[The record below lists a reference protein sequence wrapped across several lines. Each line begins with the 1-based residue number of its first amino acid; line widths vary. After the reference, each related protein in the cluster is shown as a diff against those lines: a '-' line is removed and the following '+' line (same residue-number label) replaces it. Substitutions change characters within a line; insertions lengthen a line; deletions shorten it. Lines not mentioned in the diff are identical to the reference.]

1 MVTQYE
7 SATVKDA
14 ALYNKIHHKRE
25 SLDAAIGEWS
35 THHAT
40 VMGQAVAQLK
50 IALPNAIWPE
60 RSDRVE
66 ADALPIPS
74 NLPSSI
80 RNHKIFEPF
89 TRTELKLRQGMANDL
104 LKELR
109 STLQLISILWKKY
122 EGYTTQDTMTR
133 SKKSTSAVQERTHEI
148 RKLYSAVRERL
159 IKLGEPVTSRY
170 QALTD
175 KDCQPSK
182 LFHSNKRTES
192 QKNVSWVYRTSGLK
206 DDDNVTSKWRL
217 EGTCLGLRSKD
228 WNTD

>member
-1 MVTQYE
+1 MIRYRYELREMVTQYE

-25 SLDAAIGEWS
+25 SSDAAIGEWS

-109 STLQLISILWKKY
+109 SILWKKY
-122 EGYTTQDTMTR
+122 EGYTCTQNTMTR
-133 SKKSTSAVQERTHEI
+133 SKKSTSAVQERIHEI

-159 IKLGEPVTSRY
+159 IKL
-170 QALTD
+170 
-175 KDCQPSK
+175 
-182 LFHSNKRTES
+182 ES
-192 QKNVSWVYRTSGLK
+192 L
-206 DDDNVTSKWRL
+206 L
-217 EGTCLGLRSKD
+217 LAGTRH
-228 WNTD
+228 

>member
-1 MVTQYE
+1 MARDITSSMFRLNIGKRARSSTGDEDEQAIDPAIVASGVFVLKDAMDLEHKQYELREMVTQYE

-14 ALYNKIHHKRE
+14 ALYNKIHYKRE
-25 SLDAAIGEWS
+25 SSDAAIGEWS

-80 RNHKIFEPF
+80 QNHKIFKPF

-104 LKELR
+104 LK
-109 STLQLISILWKKY
+109 
-122 EGYTTQDTMTR
+122 
-133 SKKSTSAVQERTHEI
+133 
-148 RKLYSAVRERL
+148 
-159 IKLGEPVTSRY
+159 
-170 QALTD
+170 
-175 KDCQPSK
+175 
-182 LFHSNKRTES
+182 
-192 QKNVSWVYRTSGLK
+192 
-206 DDDNVTSKWRL
+206 
-217 EGTCLGLRSKD
+217 
-228 WNTD
+228 